1 MKRDE
6 FIMLALQA
14 ILFGRAAPRLAFYPL
29 LDSNFLVTTN
39 AENSERR
46 SEALV
51 LVKAEC
57 EAMAASMNTQEARE
71 AAKSA
76 FDAGA
81 EVFRSRP
88 LRISECSE

>member
-1 MKRDE
+1 MS
-6 FIMLALQA
+6 ALQA
-14 ILFGRAAPRLAFYPL
+14 ILLGGAAPRLAFYPL
-29 LDSNFLVTTN
+29 LGSNFLVSTN
-39 AENSERR
+39 AENSEHR
-46 SEALV
+46 SEALL
-51 LVKAEC
+51 LVKAEYK
-57 EAMAASMNTQEARE
+57 AMAASMNTQEARE